1 MSLLQETKF
10 IMKKYNIL
18 ANKKLGQNFL
28 IDEYVVNEIVNIANV
43 SKNDLIIEIGPGI
56 GTLTKSLLEK
66 AGKVIS
72 IEIDKKM
79 LNILNDRFLLY
90 KNFELIN
97 QDILQINLNELITKN
112 INSKIT
118 NCKIVAN
125 LPYYITTPII
135 VKLLE
140 EKLDVQNI
148 TIMVQKEVAERLTAI
163 PGEKNTS
170 SISHMIYYFADSEIA
185 LEVPKTCFIPSPNV
199 DSAIINLNFLNEP
212 RVKINNEKEFFKLIQ
227 TAFSQRR
234 KTLVNSLL
242 NNNIFSSREEAEN
255 AISSINLDVKVR
267 PENLSIYDFANL
279 YNKIHN

>member
-227 TAFSQRR
+227 TAFSQKR

>member
-1 MSLLQETKF
+1 MNLLQETKF
-10 IMKKYNIL
+10 IMKKYNIT
-18 ANKKLGQNFL
+18 ASKKLGQNFL
-28 IDEYVVNEIVNIANV
+28 IDEYVVDEIGNIANI

-56 GTLTKSLLEK
+56 GTLTKSLLEN

-79 LNILNDRFLLY
+79 LSILNDRFLLY

-97 QDILQINLNELITKN
+97 QDILQVNLNELIKKN
-112 INSKIT
+112 INSEIT

-135 VKLLE
+135 IKLLN
-140 EKLDVQNI
+140 EKLPIQSI
-148 TIMVQKEVAERLTAI
+148 TVMIQKEVAERLTAV
-163 PGEKNTS
+163 PGEKESS
-170 SISHMIYYFADSEIA
+170 SISHMIYYYADSKIS
-185 LEVPKTCFIPSPNV
+185 LNVSKNCFLPVPEV
-199 DSAIINLNFLNEP
+199 DSAVITLNFLNEP

-227 TAFSQRR
+227 TAFSQKR

-255 AISSINLDVKVR
+255 AIISIGLDIKVR

-279 YNKIHN
+279 YKKIHK

>member
-1 MSLLQETKF
+1 M
-10 IMKKYNIL
+10 
-18 ANKKLGQNFL
+18 
-28 IDEYVVNEIVNIANV
+28 ID
-43 SKNDLIIEIGPGI
+43 
-56 GTLTKSLLEK
+56 
-66 AGKVIS
+66 
-72 IEIDKKM
+72 
-79 LNILNDRFLLY
+79 FLLY

-234 KTLVNSLL
+234 KTLANSLL
-242 NNNIFSSREEAEN
+242 NNNIFSSRKEAEN